1 MSDEK
6 KKIGEV
12 ERLIRLIEEE
22 GITYDELAEMAEAS
36 VRTVT
41 NTIYD
46 NKPLGVKILRGLQ
59 KKRGVSLD
67 WLLTGKG
74 SMYLPTSTSVSSIST
89 DPTVASLQTWLEH
102 YAQTRTEREVQWL
115 EVEISRR
122 FPDYNRWLIE
132 QGREPVSKPTLF
144 DSLVG
149 SLMRPLSPEQTRQL
163 VELAE
168 AMEKENS
175 QQKP

>member
-12 ERLIRLIEEE
+12 ERLLLLIEQE
-22 GITYDELAEMAEAS
+22 GITYDELADMAETS
-36 VRTVT
+36 LRTVT

-46 NKPLGVKILRGLQ
+46 NKPIGSKILRGLQ
-59 KKRGVSLD
+59 KKKGVSLD
-67 WLLTGKG
+67 WLLTGEG
-74 SMYLPTSTSVSSIST
+74 EMYRTSAPIST
-89 DPTVASLQTWLEH
+89 TSSTDSTAATLQAWIDH

-132 QGREPVSKPTLF
+132 QGKEPVSKPTLF

-168 AMEKENS
+168 TMERENS
-175 QQKP
+175 EQKL

>member
-1 MSDEK
+1 MEDIKDRIKKVRVSNGLSQDLFSEK
-6 KKIGEV
+6 LDVKPNQAK
-12 ERLIRLIEEE
+12 
-22 GITYDELAEMAEAS
+22 MAEYGRQQA
-36 VRTVT
+36 
-41 NTIYD
+41 
-46 NKPLGVKILRGLQ
+46 PGELLQ
-59 KKRGVSLD
+59 KIVEIFHVDGH
-67 WLLTGKG
+67 WLLTGEG
-74 SMYLPTSTSVSSIST
+74 EMYRSSTPAAASST
-89 DPTVASLQTWLEH
+89 DPTAATLQAWIDH

-168 AMEKENS
+168 TMERENS
-175 QQKP
+175 EQKP

>member
-1 MSDEK
+1 MPSAEVFVGLYYKLGINLSWFMTGEGEMYQSKNPFNGLSLSD
-6 KKIGEV
+6 
-12 ERLIRLIEEE
+12 
-22 GITYDELAEMAEAS
+22 
-36 VRTVT
+36 
-41 NTIYD
+41 
-46 NKPLGVKILRGLQ
+46 
-59 KKRGVSLD
+59 
-67 WLLTGKG
+67 
-74 SMYLPTSTSVSSIST
+74 
-89 DPTVASLQTWLEH
+89 DPTAATLQAWIDH

-132 QGREPVSKPTLF
+132 QGKEPVSKPTLF

-168 AMEKENS
+168 TMERENS
-175 QQKP
+175 EQKP

>member
-1 MSDEK
+1 MEDIKDRIK
-6 KKIGEV
+6 KVRVTNGLSQDV
-12 ERLIRLIEEE
+12 FAERL
-22 GITYDELAEMAEAS
+22 DVKPNQAKMAEYGRQQA
-36 VRTVT
+36 
-41 NTIYD
+41 
-46 NKPLGVKILRGLQ
+46 PGELLQ
-59 KKRGVSLD
+59 KIVEIFQVNGH
-67 WLLTGKG
+67 WLLTGEG
-74 SMYLPTSTSVSSIST
+74 EMYRSPSSNLSLSA
-89 DPTVASLQTWLEH
+89 DPTAAMLQAWIAH

-149 SLMRPLSPEQTRQL
+149 SLMRPLSPDQTRQL

-168 AMEKENS
+168 KMEKENS
-175 QQKP
+175 PQKS